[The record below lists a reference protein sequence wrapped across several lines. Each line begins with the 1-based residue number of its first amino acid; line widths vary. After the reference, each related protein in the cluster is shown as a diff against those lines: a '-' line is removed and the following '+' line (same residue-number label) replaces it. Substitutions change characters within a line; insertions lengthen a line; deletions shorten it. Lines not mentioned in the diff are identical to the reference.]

1 MGRAS
6 MRREHTT
13 SLARCEGAR
22 GSPGAHPG
30 QTCSAHR
37 LAATSRSLTTAALRS
52 VPFARAVVIVRRRKL
67 DGVMETVG
75 LHDPV
80 KTEKCDLRR
89 RRSAPSS
96 DQMRA
101 RQRYRGDSRYV
112 AAAFIG
118 AFFPP
123 DPLAL
128 RGTDTAHSSW
138 AIPIPPTRAIGLW
151 YSGDIET
158 IAVPIPP
165 RPPPSGRY
173 QYRRMG
179 CSARY

>member
-1 MGRAS
+1 MRVASADRAAGARMGRAS

-80 KTEKCDLRR
+80 KT
-89 RRSAPSS
+89 APSS
-96 DQMRA
+96 DRMRA

-123 DPLAL
+123 DPLTGHRDLHTQREGREEVSRGLRHRRAL
-128 RGTDTAHSSW
+128 FRDPYTGALCVLFNPTAKGN
-138 AIPIPPTRAIGLW
+138 R
-151 YSGDIET
+151 
-158 IAVPIPP
+158 
-165 RPPPSGRY
+165 
-173 QYRRMG
+173 
-179 CSARY
+179 

>member
-1 MGRAS
+1 MRVASADRAAGARTGRAS

-37 LAATSRSLTTAALRS
+37 LAATSRSLVTGGDTA

-80 KTEKCDLRR
+80 KT
-89 RRSAPSS
+89 APSS
-96 DQMRA
+96 DRMRA
-101 RQRYRGDSRYV
+101 CQRYRGDSRYV

-123 DPLAL
+123 DPLVLHIYVICMPKMQSIKFVLWLA
-128 RGTDTAHSSW
+128 RMRAPTVPRACGRSHS
-138 AIPIPPTRAIGLW
+138 GLVESSI
-151 YSGDIET
+151 Y
-158 IAVPIPP
+158 
-165 RPPPSGRY
+165 
-173 QYRRMG
+173 
-179 CSARY
+179 

>member
-1 MGRAS
+1 MTGNISPARSAEPVSMRVASADRAAAARMGRAS

-37 LAATSRSLTTAALRS
+37 LAATSRSLVTGGDTA

-80 KTEKCDLRR
+80 KT
-89 RRSAPSS
+89 APSS
-96 DQMRA
+96 DRMRA

-123 DPLAL
+123 TPLL
-128 RGTDTAHSSW
+128 
-138 AIPIPPTRAIGLW
+138 
-151 YSGDIET
+151 
-158 IAVPIPP
+158 VP
-165 RPPPSGRY
+165 
-173 QYRRMG
+173 
-179 CSARY
+179 CSLSHRTHAGMLFVWWL